1 MRAVLP
7 RRHWLEYNGLLVAFG
22 LLFPE
27 RVILFALII
36 PMRAKWFVLIFGGIE
51 FLYSLSTP
59 GSTVSHVAHVGG
71 MLFGLAY
78 LRGSGFRY
86 RLELRY
92 QDWRRARLRRKFE
105 VYMRKQDKKDEAGR
119 WIN

>member
-1 MRAVLP
+1 MSATVGCSGAF
-7 RRHWLEYNGLLVAFG
+7 YGLLVAFG
-22 LLFPE
+22 VLFPE

-51 FLYSLSTP
+51 FLYSLSMG
-59 GSTVSHVAHVGG
+59 GSTISHVAHVGG
-71 MLFGLAY
+71 MLFGLVY
-78 LRGSGFRY
+78 LRGTGFRY

-92 QDWRRARLRRKFE
+92 QEWRRARLRRKFE
-105 VYMRKQDKKDEAGR
+105 VYMHKHEKKDEAGR